1 MQELWCSFFLHTVF
15 QPYCWKKTSWG
26 RINQN
31 LQTAGEATEPAKAE
45 HRAARLAAPPQPGA
59 PQLPLLN
66 LFPTAPSSVRL
77 SISTLACFSLQHL
90 TLSSFLED
98 LVPVD
103 SALPNQPT
111 QQKSL
116 KQSLIF
122 YHILL
127 TPSITSSFPEALSQ

>member
-1 MQELWCSFFLHTVF
+1 MQLFPSYRFPAILLKE
-15 QPYCWKKTSWG
+15 
-26 RINQN
+26 NQLRKN
-31 LQTAGEATEPAKAE
+31 KPEPTDSRRSYRTCQSRE